1 MSRIPVPVSAADAA
15 GNVQQNVS
23 VTVKNRA
30 SGSNVT
36 LYAQEVGGS
45 TVSNPLTTDANGRA
59 FAYADRQGLRLD
71 YSAAGFTNYTEYR
84 EDAAQPDFVSALP
97 GSPVDGQEVYFQ
109 DANMATAGVVWNLR
123 YRAGGGTYKWEFL
136 GGPPLIAEVG
146 FGGAESAS
154 STSYTAL
161 TTAGPSIAVPL
172 AGDYIVAIG
181 ADVQNNATAWSTY
194 MSYDIGVTGAVD
206 ADGIRVRQPTGGG
219 YEVAVSASVERRK
232 NALAAS
238 TSLTAKYRVL
248 GGSGTW
254 QRRWMRVTPV
264 RCG

>member
-30 SGSNVT
+30 SGGNVT
-36 LYAQEVGGS
+36 LYAQETGGS
-45 TVSNPLTTDANGRA
+45 TVSNPLTTDVNGRA

-84 EDAAQPDFVSALP
+84 EDAAQPDFVSTLP
-97 GSPVDGQEVYFQ
+97 ASPVDGQEVYFQ
-109 DANMATAGVVWNLR
+109 SSSMATAGVVWNLR

-136 GGPPLIAEVG
+136 GGSPLTDETG
-146 FGGAESAS
+146 YGGTESTT
-154 STSYTAL
+154 STSYTDLA
-161 TTAGPSIAVPL
+161 TVGPSITVPL

-181 ADVQNNATAWSTY
+181 ADIQNSTTAWSTY
-194 MSYDIGVTGAVD
+194 ISYAIGATAASD
-206 ADGIRVRQPTGGG
+206 ADGLRVRQPTGGG
-219 YEVAVSASVERRK
+219 YEVTAAVSAERRK

-238 TSLTAKYRVL
+238 TALTAKYRVL
-248 GGSGTW
+248 GGTGIW
-254 QRRWMRVTPV
+254 WRRWMRVTPV